1 MWRDK
6 FYVSH
11 TYEFN
16 PNTVFGQLLLLG
28 NQEADL
34 LSEEIQ
40 KTLHLLL
47 VSLEILYA
55 KQNEML

>member
-1 MWRDK
+1 MWKDK
-6 FYVSH
+6 FYDSH
-11 TYEFN
+11 TNEFN

-34 LSEEIQ
+34 LSEEVK

-55 KQNEML
+55 KHNEML